1 MACPLLRLP
10 PAPIAVAVAVALVPP
25 GGGPRAQALCSAPVK
40 PICATAVPATEPN
53 GATDREVA
61 RRRCVDDAETY
72 REKLVEY
79 RQCLK
84 GSLQET
90 TAAVGA
96 ADRFIRCLQDGGADC
111 RLQEAR

>member
-1 MACPLLRLP
+1 MARPRLHLLS
-10 PAPIAVAVAVALVPP
+10 APMAAAVAIALMPL
-25 GGGPRAQALCSAPVK
+25 GGGPLAQALCSAPVT

-53 GATDREVA
+53 GATDSEIA

-79 RQCLK
+79 RQCLE
-84 GSLQET
+84 GALQET
-90 TAAVGA
+90 TAAVEA
-96 ADRFIRCLQDGGADC
+96 ADRFIGCLRDGDAEC

>member
-1 MACPLLRLP
+1 MARPRLYRLS
-10 PAPIAVAVAVALVPP
+10 APMAAAVAVALMPL
-25 GGGPRAQALCSAPVK
+25 GGGPLAQALCSQPVT
-40 PICATAVPATEPN
+40 PICATAVPATDPN
-53 GATDREVA
+53 GATSQDVA
-61 RRRCVDDAETY
+61 RRRCAEDAETY

-79 RQCLK
+79 RQCLE

-90 TAAVGA
+90 TAAVEA